1 MNVNDF
7 NSIITIEA
15 LIRPKKAE
23 QKQQPYIKL
32 ASLENDVFEKT
43 STQPAPVEICIN
55 HICPKTKTP
64 KKISVQKNP
73 PDKGTIY
80 KKVFNE
86 ETGVTE
92 KVPMDVDIAKS
103 KDGNTVSYYFL
114 EPETQEEL
122 GFVIIDD
129 WRMAKFNPVFD
140 YYLDNS
146 KLIDDFPEQGI
157 EGERISI
164 EYLQNN
170 NEEKYSGI
178 GRLADQIAI
187 EYCLQEGIEPNIIS
201 LAEPNSHAAH
211 YKRGRRFLPV
221 DKYDKDIDYYEF
233 VKEYGTD
240 DPNKIVEERITKT
253 PKGKKVDTSDLFG
266 IYMYM
271 PQEVVQKYLKQI
283 KENPVLH

>member
-1 MNVNDF
+1 MNINDF
-7 NSIITIEA
+7 NSIISMES

-23 QKQQPYIKL
+23 PMPQTSIKL
-32 ASLENDVFEKT
+32 NSLENDVFEKKL
-43 STQPAPVEICIN
+43 TQPVPEKISID
-55 HICPKTKTP
+55 HICAKTKTL
-64 KKISVQKNP
+64 KKISAQKNP
-73 PDKGTIY
+73 LDKGTIY
-80 KKVFNE
+80 KKVINE
-86 ETGVTE
+86 KTDKIE
-92 KVPMDVDIAKS
+92 KEPMTVDIAQS
-103 KDGNTVSYYFL
+103 KDGCTVSYYFL
-114 EPETQEEL
+114 EPETQEEI
-122 GFVIIDD
+122 GFVIIED
-129 WRMAKFNPVFD
+129 WRMARFNPVFD

-187 EYCLQEGIEPNIIS
+187 EYCLRENIEPNIIS

-240 DPNKIVEERITKT
+240 DPNKIIEERIAQT

-271 PQEVVQKYLKQI
+271 PQDVVQAYLKQI
-283 KENPVLH
+283 KEHPVLH